1 MWHSAN
7 QDREGTMERYRQL
20 CSLGGT
26 QPFTALL
33 DAVGLSNPFRD
44 GCLDDVCGAVV
55 DALELE

>member
-1 MWHSAN
+1 
-7 QDREGTMERYRQL
+7 MERYRQL

-33 DAVGLSNPFRD
+33 DAVGLSNPFLD

-55 DALELE
+55 AALELE